1 MPGKLTKFHCDVIF
15 EQNTVQE
22 VEKVSPHSQ
31 FVQFDKGCRCWP
43 AGRFDLDQMKWLR
56 LPSQPAQLPPIC
68 KEPTA
73 RNRSRPMTASC
84 RKTDIPDTHRDDEG
98 RIVYG

>member
-31 FVQFDKGCRCWP
+31 FVQFDKRMPLP
-43 AGRFDLDQMKWLR
+43 AR
-56 LPSQPAQLPPIC
+56 
-68 KEPTA
+68 
-73 RNRSRPMTASC
+73 RPL
-84 RKTDIPDTHRDDEG
+84 
-98 RIVYG
+98 